1 MPQRFQAAQAGLGY
15 RMPLHK
21 QMISKLSVHFTVAG
35 FLFATLGSSRRAG
48 LLLGSAQPPGRRLGW
63 GPRPLTPE
71 QAQAWVTAA
80 VLSVPASTLGPR
92 LAST

>member
-35 FLFATLGSSRRAG
+35 FLFATLGSSR
-48 LLLGSAQPPGRRLGW
+48 AQY
-63 GPRPLTPE
+63 
-71 QAQAWVTAA
+71 A
-80 VLSVPASTLGPR
+80 VLVWPVPGAYTIMPTGVDARARKCL
-92 LAST
+92 